1 MASPPVMVK
10 LALEA
15 ICILLGENV
24 GTDWK
29 AIRGV
34 MVKDDFMPRILAFDT
49 DSITTD
55 ILKQMDKYVNNPDW
69 DFDKVNR
76 ASQACGPMVKWAKAQ
91 LLYSGML
98 HKVEPLRN
106 ELKRLESDAKKKTT
120 EGNEVKARIA
130 QLEQSIA
137 AYKEE
142 YAQLIGQAE
151 SIKMDL
157 ATVQEKVGRSTE
169 LLSSLRSERDRW
181 SGGCDGFAQQMDT
194 LVGDALLSGAFL
206 AYAGYFDQQLRD
218 VLFHRWIDHVQ
229 GAGVKF
235 RQDLARIEY
244 LSTVDDRLQW
254 QKNALP
260 VEPAVEEAQQA
271 VKGIRKNQL
280 VEVRSMA
287 SPPVMVKLALEA
299 ICILLGENVGTD
311 WKAIRGVMVKDDF
324 MPRILAFDTD
334 SITTDILKQMDKYVM
349 RNLHVVFTMNPSGS
363 GLRERASTSPA
374 LFNRCVLNWF
384 GDWADTALY
393 QVGSELTT
401 TLDMDRTDYEPPFSL
416 PIVCDLIPTPP
427 TYRHAVINTLVHVH
441 KSVQKLNEQEQK
453 RGHRVMVVTPR
464 HFLDL
469 IKHFM
474 NLFHEKRRDLE
485 EEKVHLNIGLNK
497 IRETEEQVKELQK
510 SLTLKS
516 RELEEKKTA
525 ANLKVREMLADQQK

>member
-1 MASPPVMVK
+1 MKIDGLEGGEAKSPNQQATNMDSDPSLGSKRRWHGPDYALDMDRTELRARRLQLSQVCDLVPTPPTYRHAVINTLVHCHKSVQKLNEQVHLNIGLNKIRETEEQVKELQKSLTLKSRELEEKKTAANLKLKEMLADQQKAEDEKRLSEQLQKELAAQLTQIAAKKTEVQKDLSQVEPAVEEAQQAVKGIRKNQLVEVRSMASPPVMVK

-55 ILKQMDKYVNNPDW
+55 ILKQMEKYVNNPDW

-194 LVGDALLSGAFL
+194 LIGDALLSGAFL
-206 AYAGYFDQQLRD
+206 AYAGYFDQQ
-218 VLFHRWIDHVQ
+218 
-229 GAGVKF
+229 
-235 RQDLARIEY
+235 
-244 LSTVDDRLQW
+244 
-254 QKNALP
+254 
-260 VEPAVEEAQQA
+260 
-271 VKGIRKNQL
+271 
-280 VEVRSMA
+280 
-287 SPPVMVKLALEA
+287 
-299 ICILLGENVGTD
+299 
-311 WKAIRGVMVKDDF
+311 
-324 MPRILAFDTD
+324 
-334 SITTDILKQMDKYVM
+334 
-349 RNLHVVFTMNPSGS
+349 
-363 GLRERASTSPA
+363 
-374 LFNRCVLNWF
+374 
-384 GDWADTALY
+384 
-393 QVGSELTT
+393 
-401 TLDMDRTDYEPPFSL
+401 
-416 PIVCDLIPTPP
+416 
-427 TYRHAVINTLVHVH
+427 
-441 KSVQKLNEQEQK
+441 
-453 RGHRVMVVTPR
+453 
-464 HFLDL
+464 
-469 IKHFM
+469 
-474 NLFHEKRRDLE
+474 
-485 EEKVHLNIGLNK
+485 
-497 IRETEEQVKELQK
+497 
-510 SLTLKS
+510 
-516 RELEEKKTA
+516 
-525 ANLKVREMLADQQK
+525 

>member
-1 MASPPVMVK
+1 MGLFHEKRRDLEEEKVHLNIGLNKIRETEEQVKELQKSLTLKSKELEEKKTAANLKLKEMLADQQKAEDEKRLSEQLQKELAEQLKQIAAKKTEVQKDLSQVEPAVEEAQQAVKGIRKNQLVEVRSMASPPVMVK

-55 ILKQMDKYVNNPDW
+55 ILKQMDKYVHNPDW

-235 RQDLARIEY
+235 RPDLARIEY

-254 QKNALP
+254 Q
-260 VEPAVEEAQQA
+260 
-271 VKGIRKNQL
+271 
-280 VEVRSMA
+280 
-287 SPPVMVKLALEA
+287 
-299 ICILLGENVGTD
+299 
-311 WKAIRGVMVKDDF
+311 
-324 MPRILAFDTD
+324 
-334 SITTDILKQMDKYVM
+334 
-349 RNLHVVFTMNPSGS
+349 
-363 GLRERASTSPA
+363 
-374 LFNRCVLNWF
+374 
-384 GDWADTALY
+384 
-393 QVGSELTT
+393 
-401 TLDMDRTDYEPPFSL
+401 
-416 PIVCDLIPTPP
+416 
-427 TYRHAVINTLVHVH
+427 
-441 KSVQKLNEQEQK
+441 
-453 RGHRVMVVTPR
+453 
-464 HFLDL
+464 
-469 IKHFM
+469 
-474 NLFHEKRRDLE
+474 
-485 EEKVHLNIGLNK
+485 
-497 IRETEEQVKELQK
+497 
-510 SLTLKS
+510 
-516 RELEEKKTA
+516 
-525 ANLKVREMLADQQK
+525 